1 MLGLGEGREGERER
15 RRSDERKDAGGEVD
29 MSVCGRVDKSGEGI
43 GTCGRGETLGEVWL
57 YEQH

>member
-1 MLGLGEGREGERER
+1 MCVW
-15 RRSDERKDAGGEVD
+15 GGGGVYK
-29 MSVCGRVDKSGEGI
+29 RGEGI